1 MRCEIVAVGT
11 EILLG
16 QIVDTN
22 SAWIAERLAETGI
35 DCHFQTVVGDNP
47 ERMLEV
53 LVSALERAEA
63 LIVTGGLGPT
73 QDDLT
78 REVVAELMGVEL
90 VRDVEIVERIQ
101 ERFSSRGRPMPENN
115 LKQADVPVGASAIT
129 EMPGTAAGLIC
140 PMPEGKVIY
149 LVPGVPT
156 EMKQMLEGTVL
167 QDLVS
172 RSGERSVISSRV
184 LKTWGHSESGLAEDL
199 AEEIERL
206 DGDGDGEVTL
216 AFQASGIEGVKVRIT
231 AKAANKEQ
239 SDSLLDYEENVLREL
254 IGDHIFAVDH
264 QTMESV
270 VLDQLKAQSLTFA
283 TAESITGGMIGSRLT
298 EVPGS
303 SDAYVGSVVAYEAD
317 VKRSLLNV
325 PKGISVVSQEA
336 VEAMALGVCDL
347 LGADV
352 SVAVSGAAGPYPH
365 EGQEPGTVWMAT
377 NVTGD
382 VESFKVLFPFDRAQ
396 IRQFTVITVL
406 NALRKRLE
414 SPRETF

>member
-22 SAWIAERLAETGI
+22 SAWIAERLAEVGI

-47 ERMLEV
+47 ERMSEV
-53 LVSALERAEA
+53 FSSALERAEA

-90 VRDVEIVERIQ
+90 VRDMQIVERIE

-115 LKQADVPVGASAIT
+115 LKQADVPVGADAIT

-206 DGDGDGEVTL
+206 NGDSEVTL

-231 AKAANKEQ
+231 AKAVNKEQ
-239 SDSLLDYEENVLREL
+239 SDSLLDHEETILREL

-303 SDAYVGSVVAYEAD
+303 SDSYIGSIIAYETN

-325 PKGISVVSQEA
+325 PKDISVVSQEA

-365 EGQEPGTVWMAT
+365 DGQEPGTVWMAT
-377 NVTGD
+377 NLAGD

-414 SPRETF
+414 SSRSTS

>member
-16 QIVDTN
+16 QIIDTN
-22 SAWIAERLAETGI
+22 SAWIAERLAETGV

-53 LVSALERAEA
+53 LASALERAEA

-90 VRDVEIVERIQ
+90 VRDMEIVERIQ

-115 LKQADVPVGASAIT
+115 LKQADVPVGANAIA

-172 RSGERSVISSRV
+172 RSGEKSVISSRV

-206 DGDGDGEVTL
+206 NGDGEVTL

-231 AKAANKEQ
+231 AKAVNKEQ
-239 SDSLLDYEENVLREL
+239 SDSLLDHEENVLREL
-254 IGDHIFAVDH
+254 IGDYIFAVDH
-264 QTMESV
+264 ETMESV

-298 EVPGS
+298 EIPGS
-303 SDAYVGSVVAYEAD
+303 SDSYIGSIVAYDAD

-325 PKGISVVSQEA
+325 PKDISVVSQEA
-336 VEAMALGVCDL
+336 VEAMALEVCAV

-377 NVTGD
+377 SVKGD
-382 VESFKVLFPFDRAQ
+382 VESFKVVFPFDRAQ

-414 SPRETF
+414 SSIY

>member
-22 SAWIAERLAETGI
+22 SAWIAERLADAGI

-53 LVSALERAEA
+53 LAAGVKRSEA

-90 VRDVEIVERIQ
+90 VRDTEIVERIKG
-101 ERFSSRGRPMPENN
+101 RFSSRGKLMPENN
-115 LKQADVPVGASAIT
+115 LKQADIPIGAKAIA

-140 PMPEGKVIY
+140 PMPGGKVIY
-149 LVPGVPT
+149 LVPGVPA

-167 QDLVS
+167 EDLIS

-199 AEEIERL
+199 AKEIERL
-206 DGDGDGEVTL
+206 DHNGELTL

-231 AKAANKEQ
+231 AKAADKEQ
-239 SDSLLDYEENVLREL
+239 SDLLLDHEENVLREL
-254 IGDHIFAVDH
+254 IGEYIFAIDE

-303 SDAYVGSVVAYEAD
+303 SDSYLGSVVAYEAD
-317 VKRSLLNV
+317 IKRSLLNV
-325 PKGISVVSQEA
+325 PSGISVVSKEA
-336 VEAMALGVCDL
+336 VEAMALGVCEL
-347 LGADV
+347 LSADV

-377 NVTGD
+377 NVRGN
-382 VESFKVLFPFDRAQ
+382 VESFKVVFPFDRTQ

-406 NALRKRLE
+406 NALRKRIE
-414 SPRETF
+414 S

>member
-22 SAWIAERLAETGI
+22 SAWIAERLADAGI

-47 ERMLEV
+47 ERMLKV
-53 LVSALERAEA
+53 LAAGVKRSEA

-90 VRDVEIVERIQ
+90 VRDTEIVERIKG
-101 ERFSSRGRPMPENN
+101 RFSSRGKLMPENN
-115 LKQADVPVGASAIT
+115 LKQADIPIGAKAIA

-140 PMPEGKVIY
+140 PMPGGKVIY
-149 LVPGVPT
+149 LVPGVPA

-167 QDLVS
+167 EDLIS

-199 AEEIERL
+199 AKEIERL
-206 DGDGDGEVTL
+206 DHNGELTL
-216 AFQASGIEGVKVRIT
+216 AFQASGIEGVKVRMT
-231 AKAANKEQ
+231 AKATDKEQ
-239 SDSLLDYEENVLREL
+239 SDLLLDHEENVLREL
-254 IGDHIFAVDH
+254 IGEYIFAVDE

-303 SDAYVGSVVAYEAD
+303 SDSYLGSVVAYEAD
-317 VKRSLLNV
+317 IKRSLLNV
-325 PKGISVVSQEA
+325 PSDISVVSKEA
-336 VEAMALGVCDL
+336 VEAMALGVCEL

-377 NVTGD
+377 NVRGN
-382 VESFKVLFPFDRAQ
+382 VESFKVVFPFDRTQ

-406 NALRKRLE
+406 NALRKRIE
-414 SPRETF
+414 S

>member
-16 QIVDTN
+16 QIIDTN
-22 SAWIAERLAETGI
+22 SAWIAERLAETGV

-78 REVVAELMGVEL
+78 REVVAELMGGEL
-90 VRDVEIVERIQ
+90 VRDMEIVERIQ

-115 LKQADVPVGASAIT
+115 LKQADVPVGANAIA

-172 RSGERSVISSRV
+172 RSGEKSVISSRV

-206 DGDGDGEVTL
+206 NGDGEVTL

-231 AKAANKEQ
+231 AKAVNKEQ
-239 SDSLLDYEENVLREL
+239 SDSLLDHEENVLREL
-254 IGDHIFAVDH
+254 IGDHIFAVDN

-298 EVPGS
+298 EIPGS
-303 SDAYVGSVVAYEAD
+303 SDSYIGSIVAYDAD

-325 PKGISVVSQEA
+325 PKDISVVSQEA
-336 VEAMALGVCDL
+336 VEAMALGVCAV

-377 NVTGD
+377 NVKGD
-382 VESFKVLFPFDRAQ
+382 VESFKVVFPFDRAQ

-414 SPRETF
+414 SSIY

>member
-47 ERMLEV
+47 KRMSEV

-90 VRDVEIVERIQ
+90 VRDMEIVERIQ

>member
-1 MRCEIVAVGT
+1 VRCEIVAVGT

-47 ERMLEV
+47 KRMSEV

>member
-16 QIVDTN
+16 QIIDTN
-22 SAWIAERLAETGI
+22 SAWIAERLAETGV

-53 LVSALERAEA
+53 LASALERAEA

-90 VRDVEIVERIQ
+90 VRDMEIVERIQ

-115 LKQADVPVGASAIT
+115 LKQADVPVGANAIA

-172 RSGERSVISSRV
+172 RSGEKSVISSRV

-206 DGDGDGEVTL
+206 NGDGEVTL

-231 AKAANKEQ
+231 AKAVNKEQ
-239 SDSLLDYEENVLREL
+239 SDSLLDHEENVLREL

-298 EVPGS
+298 EIPGS
-303 SDAYVGSVVAYEAD
+303 SDSYIGSIVAYDAD

-325 PKGISVVSQEA
+325 PKDISVVSQEA
-336 VEAMALGVCDL
+336 VEAMALGVCAV

-377 NVTGD
+377 NVKGY
-382 VESFKVLFPFDRAQ
+382 VESFKVVFPFDRAQ

-414 SPRETF
+414 SSIY

>member
-16 QIVDTN
+16 QIIDTN
-22 SAWIAERLAETGI
+22 SAWIAERLAETGV

-90 VRDVEIVERIQ
+90 VRDMEIVERIQ

-115 LKQADVPVGASAIT
+115 LKQADVPVGANAIA

-172 RSGERSVISSRV
+172 RSGEKSVISSRV

-206 DGDGDGEVTL
+206 NSDGEVTL

-231 AKAANKEQ
+231 AKAVNKEQ
-239 SDSLLDYEENVLREL
+239 SDSLLDHEENVLREL

-298 EVPGS
+298 EIPGS
-303 SDAYVGSVVAYEAD
+303 SDSYIGSIVAYDAD

-325 PKGISVVSQEA
+325 PKDISVVSQEA
-336 VEAMALGVCDL
+336 VEAMALGVCAV

-377 NVTGD
+377 NVKGD
-382 VESFKVLFPFDRAQ
+382 VESFKVVFPFDRAQ

-414 SPRETF
+414 SSIY

>member
-22 SAWIAERLAETGI
+22 SAWIAERLADAGI
-35 DCHFQTVVGDNP
+35 DCHFKTVVGDNP

-53 LVSALERAEA
+53 LAAGVKRSEA

-90 VRDVEIVERIQ
+90 VRDTEIVERIKG
-101 ERFSSRGRPMPENN
+101 RFSSRGKLMPENN
-115 LKQADVPVGASAIT
+115 LKQADIPIGAKAIA

-140 PMPEGKVIY
+140 PMPGGKVIY
-149 LVPGVPT
+149 LVPGVPA

-167 QDLVS
+167 EDLIS

-199 AEEIERL
+199 AKEIERL
-206 DGDGDGEVTL
+206 DHNGELTL
-216 AFQASGIEGVKVRIT
+216 AFQASGIEGVKVRMT
-231 AKAANKEQ
+231 AKATDKEQ
-239 SDSLLDYEENVLREL
+239 SDLLLDHEENVLREL
-254 IGDHIFAVDH
+254 IGEYIFAVDE

-303 SDAYVGSVVAYEAD
+303 SDSYLGSVVAYEAD
-317 VKRSLLNV
+317 IKRSLLNV
-325 PKGISVVSQEA
+325 PSDISVVSKEA
-336 VEAMALGVCDL
+336 VEAMALGVCEL
-347 LGADV
+347 LSADV

-377 NVTGD
+377 NVRGN
-382 VESFKVLFPFDRAQ
+382 VESFKVVFPFDRTQ

-406 NALRKRLE
+406 NALRKRIE
-414 SPRETF
+414 S

>member
-22 SAWIAERLAETGI
+22 SAWIAERLAEAGV

-47 ERMLEV
+47 ERMSEV
-53 LVSALERAEA
+53 LSSALERAEA

-90 VRDVEIVERIQ
+90 VRDKEIVERIQ
-101 ERFSSRGRPMPENN
+101 ERFSTRGRPMPENN
-115 LKQADVPVGASAIT
+115 LKQADVPVGANAIA

-206 DGDGDGEVTL
+206 NGDGEVTL

-231 AKAANKEQ
+231 AKAVNKEQ
-239 SDSLLDYEENVLREL
+239 SDSLLDREEIVLREL

-303 SDAYVGSVVAYEAD
+303 SDSYIGSIVAYEAD
-317 VKRSLLNV
+317 IKRSLLNV
-325 PKGISVVSQEA
+325 PKDISVVSQEA

-347 LGADV
+347 LGSDV

-365 EGQEPGTVWMAT
+365 EGEEPGTVWMAT
-377 NVTGD
+377 NVAGD

-414 SPRETF
+414 SSRHTS

>member
-22 SAWIAERLAETGI
+22 SAWIAERLADAGI

-53 LVSALERAEA
+53 LAAGVKRSEA

-78 REVVAELMGVEL
+78 REVVVELMGVEL
-90 VRDVEIVERIQ
+90 VRDTEIVERIKR
-101 ERFSSRGRPMPENN
+101 RFSSRGKLMPENN
-115 LKQADVPVGASAIT
+115 LKQADIPIGAKAIA

-140 PMPEGKVIY
+140 PMPGGKVIY
-149 LVPGVPT
+149 LVPGVPA

-167 QDLVS
+167 EDLIS

-199 AEEIERL
+199 AKEIERL
-206 DGDGDGEVTL
+206 DHNGELTL
-216 AFQASGIEGVKVRIT
+216 AFQASGIEGVKVRMT
-231 AKAANKEQ
+231 AKATDKEQ
-239 SDSLLDYEENVLREL
+239 SDLLLDHEENVLREL
-254 IGDHIFAVDH
+254 IGEYIFAVDE

-283 TAESITGGMIGSRLT
+283 TAESITGGIIGSRLT

-303 SDAYVGSVVAYEAD
+303 SDSYLGSVVAYEAD
-317 VKRSLLNV
+317 IKRSLLNV
-325 PKGISVVSQEA
+325 PSDISVVSKEA
-336 VEAMALGVCDL
+336 VEAMALGVCEL
-347 LGADV
+347 LSADV

-377 NVTGD
+377 NVRGN
-382 VESFKVLFPFDRAQ
+382 VESFKVVFPFDRTQ

-406 NALRKRLE
+406 NALRKRIE
-414 SPRETF
+414 S

>member
-16 QIVDTN
+16 QIIDTN
-22 SAWIAERLAETGI
+22 SAWIAERLAETGV

-53 LVSALERAEA
+53 LASALERAEA

-90 VRDVEIVERIQ
+90 VRDMEIVERIQ
-101 ERFSSRGRPMPENN
+101 ERFSSRGSPMHENN
-115 LKQADVPVGASAIT
+115 LKQADVPVGANAIA

-172 RSGERSVISSRV
+172 RSGEKSVISSRV

-206 DGDGDGEVTL
+206 NGDGEVTL

-231 AKAANKEQ
+231 AKAVNKEQ
-239 SDSLLDYEENVLREL
+239 SDSLLDHEENVLREL

-283 TAESITGGMIGSRLT
+283 TAESITGGMIGGRLT
-298 EVPGS
+298 EIPGS
-303 SDAYVGSVVAYEAD
+303 SDSYIGSIVAYDAD

-325 PKGISVVSQEA
+325 PKDISVVSQEA
-336 VEAMALGVCDL
+336 VEAMALGVCAV

-377 NVTGD
+377 NVKGD
-382 VESFKVLFPFDRAQ
+382 VESFKVVFPFDRAQ

-414 SPRETF
+414 SSIY

>member
-16 QIVDTN
+16 QIIDTN
-22 SAWIAERLAETGI
+22 SAWIAERLAETGV

-53 LVSALERAEA
+53 LASALERAEA

-90 VRDVEIVERIQ
+90 VRDMEIVERIQ

-115 LKQADVPVGASAIT
+115 LKQADVPVGANAIA

-140 PMPEGKVIY
+140 PMHEGKVIY

-172 RSGERSVISSRV
+172 RSGEKSVISSRV

-206 DGDGDGEVTL
+206 NSDGEVTL

-231 AKAANKEQ
+231 AKAVNKEQ
-239 SDSLLDYEENVLREL
+239 SDSLLDHEENVLREL

-298 EVPGS
+298 EIPGS
-303 SDAYVGSVVAYEAD
+303 SDSYIGSIVAYDAD

-325 PKGISVVSQEA
+325 PKDISVVSQEA
-336 VEAMALGVCDL
+336 VEAMALGVCAV

-377 NVTGD
+377 NVKGD
-382 VESFKVLFPFDRAQ
+382 VESFKVVFPFDRAQ

-414 SPRETF
+414 SSIY

>member
-47 ERMLEV
+47 KRMSEV

>member
-22 SAWIAERLAETGI
+22 SAWIAERLAEVGI
-35 DCHFQTVVGDNP
+35 NCHFQTVVGDNP
-47 ERMLEV
+47 ERMSEV
-53 LVSALERAEA
+53 LESALERSEA

-78 REVVAELMGVEL
+78 REVVAGLMGVEL
-90 VRDVEIVERIQ
+90 ERDIEIVERIR

-115 LKQADVPVGASAIT
+115 LKQADVPKGAMAIPD
-129 EMPGTAAGLIC
+129 MPGTAAGLIC
-140 PMPEGKVIY
+140 PMPEEKVIY

-156 EMKQMLEGTVL
+156 EMKQMLESTVL
-167 QDLVS
+167 QDLVL
-172 RSGERSVISSRV
+172 RSGEKSVISSRV

-199 AEEIERL
+199 AEEMERL
-206 DGDGDGEVTL
+206 DDSGELTL

-231 AKAANKEQ
+231 AKAVNREQ
-239 SDSLLDYEENVLREL
+239 ADLLLDHEETVLRKL
-254 IGDHIFAVDH
+254 IGEYIFAVDH

-270 VLDQLKAQSLTFA
+270 VLDQLKSQSLTFA

-303 SDAYVGSVVAYEAD
+303 SDSYVGSIVAYEAD
-317 VKRSLLNV
+317 IKRSLLNV

-336 VEAMALGVCDL
+336 VEAMSVGVCELLGV
-347 LGADV
+347 DV

-365 EGQEPGTVWMAT
+365 EGQEPGTVWIAT
-377 NVTGD
+377 NVEGD

-414 SPRETF
+414 SNRSIS

>member
-22 SAWIAERLAETGI
+22 SAWIAERLADAGI

-53 LVSALERAEA
+53 LAAGVKRSEA

-90 VRDVEIVERIQ
+90 VRDTEIVERIKG
-101 ERFSSRGRPMPENN
+101 RFSSREKLMPENN
-115 LKQADVPVGASAIT
+115 LKQADIPIGAKAIA

-140 PMPEGKVIY
+140 PMPGGKVIY
-149 LVPGVPT
+149 LVPGVPA

-167 QDLVS
+167 EDLIS

-199 AEEIERL
+199 AKEIERL
-206 DGDGDGEVTL
+206 DHNGELTL

-231 AKAANKEQ
+231 AKAADKEQ
-239 SDSLLDYEENVLREL
+239 SDLLLDHEENVLREL
-254 IGDHIFAVDH
+254 IGEYIFAIDE

-303 SDAYVGSVVAYEAD
+303 SDSYLGSVVAYEAD
-317 VKRSLLNV
+317 IKRSLLNV
-325 PKGISVVSQEA
+325 PSDISVVSKEA
-336 VEAMALGVCDL
+336 VEAMALGVCEL

-377 NVTGD
+377 NVRGN
-382 VESFKVLFPFDRAQ
+382 VESFKVVFPFDRTQ

-406 NALRKRLE
+406 NALRKRIE
-414 SPRETF
+414 S

>member
-47 ERMLEV
+47 ERMSEV

-78 REVVAELMGVEL
+78 REVVAELMDVEL
-90 VRDVEIVERIQ
+90 VRDMEIVERIQ
-101 ERFSSRGRPMPENN
+101 ERFSTRGRPMPENN

-206 DGDGDGEVTL
+206 NGNGEVTL

-231 AKAANKEQ
+231 AKAANKKQ
-239 SDSLLDYEENVLREL
+239 SDSLLDHEETVLREL

-325 PKGISVVSQEA
+325 PKDISVVSQEA

-365 EGQEPGTVWMAT
+365 EGQEPGTVWIAT
-377 NVTGD
+377 NVAGD

-414 SPRETF
+414 SP

>member
-22 SAWIAERLAETGI
+22 SAWIAERLAEAGV

-47 ERMLEV
+47 ERMSEV
-53 LVSALERAEA
+53 LSSALERAEA

-90 VRDVEIVERIQ
+90 VRDMEIVERIQ

-115 LKQADVPVGASAIT
+115 LKQADVPVGANAIA

-172 RSGERSVISSRV
+172 RSGESSVISSRV

-206 DGDGDGEVTL
+206 NGDGEVTL

-231 AKAANKEQ
+231 AKAVNKEQ
-239 SDSLLDYEENVLREL
+239 SDSLLDHEENVLREL

-264 QTMESV
+264 ETMESV

-298 EVPGS
+298 EIPGS
-303 SDAYVGSVVAYEAD
+303 SDSYIGSIVAYDAD

-325 PKGISVVSQEA
+325 PKDISVVSQEA
-336 VEAMALGVCDL
+336 VEAMALGVCAV

-377 NVTGD
+377 NVKGD
-382 VESFKVLFPFDRAQ
+382 VESFKVVFPFDRAQ

-414 SPRETF
+414 SSIY

>member
-16 QIVDTN
+16 QIIDTN
-22 SAWIAERLAETGI
+22 SAWIAERLAETGV

-53 LVSALERAEA
+53 LASALERAEA

-90 VRDVEIVERIQ
+90 VRDMEIVERIQ

-115 LKQADVPVGASAIT
+115 LKQADVPVGANAIA

-156 EMKQMLEGTVL
+156 EMKQMLEGTIL
-167 QDLVS
+167 QDLAS
-172 RSGERSVISSRV
+172 RSGEKSVISSRV

-206 DGDGDGEVTL
+206 NGDGEVTL

-231 AKAANKEQ
+231 AKAVNKEQ
-239 SDSLLDYEENVLREL
+239 SDSLLDHEENVLREL

-298 EVPGS
+298 EIPGS
-303 SDAYVGSVVAYEAD
+303 SDSYIGSIVAYDAD

-325 PKGISVVSQEA
+325 PKDISVVSQEA
-336 VEAMALGVCDL
+336 VEAMALGVCAV

-377 NVTGD
+377 NVKGD
-382 VESFKVLFPFDRAQ
+382 VESFKVVFPFDRAQ

-414 SPRETF
+414 SSIY

>member
-22 SAWIAERLAETGI
+22 SAWIAERLADAGI
-35 DCHFQTVVGDNP
+35 DCHFKTVVGDNP

-53 LVSALERAEA
+53 LAAGVKRSEA

-90 VRDVEIVERIQ
+90 VRDTEIVERIKG
-101 ERFSSRGRPMPENN
+101 RFSSRGKLMPENN
-115 LKQADVPVGASAIT
+115 LKQADIPIGAKAIA

-140 PMPEGKVIY
+140 PMPGGKVIY
-149 LVPGVPT
+149 LVPGVPA

-167 QDLVS
+167 EDLIS

-199 AEEIERL
+199 AKEIERR
-206 DGDGDGEVTL
+206 DHNGELTL
-216 AFQASGIEGVKVRIT
+216 AFQASGIEGVKVRMT
-231 AKAANKEQ
+231 AKATDKEQ
-239 SDSLLDYEENVLREL
+239 SDLLLDHEENVLREL
-254 IGDHIFAVDH
+254 IGEYIFAVDE

-303 SDAYVGSVVAYEAD
+303 SDSYLGSVVAYEAD
-317 VKRSLLNV
+317 IKRSLLNV
-325 PKGISVVSQEA
+325 PSDISVVSKEA
-336 VEAMALGVCDL
+336 VEAMALGVCEL
-347 LGADV
+347 LSADV

-377 NVTGD
+377 NVRGN
-382 VESFKVLFPFDRAQ
+382 VESFKVVFPFDRTQ

-406 NALRKRLE
+406 NALRKRIE
-414 SPRETF
+414 S

>member
-1 MRCEIVAVGT
+1 VRCEIVAVGT

-53 LVSALERAEA
+53 LASALERAEA

-90 VRDVEIVERIQ
+90 VRDMEIVERIQ

-115 LKQADVPVGASAIT
+115 LKQADIPVGASAIT

-206 DGDGDGEVTL
+206 DGDGEVTL

-239 SDSLLDYEENVLREL
+239 SDSLLNYEETVLREL

-303 SDAYVGSVVAYEAD
+303 SDSYVGSVVAYEAD

-325 PKGISVVSQEA
+325 PKDISVVSQEA

-377 NVTGD
+377 NVSGD
-382 VESFKVLFPFDRAQ
+382 VESFRVLFPFDRAQ

-414 SPRETF
+414 SPRETS

>member
-22 SAWIAERLAETGI
+22 SAWIAERLAEAGV

-47 ERMLEV
+47 ERMSEV
-53 LVSALERAEA
+53 LSSALERAEA

-90 VRDVEIVERIQ
+90 VRDMEIVERIQ
-101 ERFSSRGRPMPENN
+101 ERFSTRGRPMPENN
-115 LKQADVPVGASAIT
+115 LKQADVPVGANAIA

-172 RSGERSVISSRV
+172 RAGERSVISSRV

-206 DGDGDGEVTL
+206 NGGGEVTL

-231 AKAANKEQ
+231 AKAVNKKQ
-239 SDSLLDYEENVLREL
+239 SDSLLDREETVLREL

-303 SDAYVGSVVAYEAD
+303 SDSYIGSIVAYEAD

-325 PKGISVVSQEA
+325 PKDISVVSQEA

-365 EGQEPGTVWMAT
+365 EGEEPGTVWMAT
-377 NVTGD
+377 NVAGD

-414 SPRETF
+414 SSR

>member
-16 QIVDTN
+16 QIIDTN
-22 SAWIAERLAETGI
+22 SAWIAERLAETGV

-90 VRDVEIVERIQ
+90 VRDMEIVERIQ

-115 LKQADVPVGASAIT
+115 LKQADVPVGANAIA

-140 PMPEGKVIY
+140 RMPEGKVIY

-172 RSGERSVISSRV
+172 RSGEKSVISSRV

-206 DGDGDGEVTL
+206 NGDGEVTL

-231 AKAANKEQ
+231 AKAVNKEQ
-239 SDSLLDYEENVLREL
+239 SDSLLDHEENVLREL

-264 QTMESV
+264 ETMESV

-298 EVPGS
+298 EIPGS
-303 SDAYVGSVVAYEAD
+303 SDSYIGSIVAYDAD

-325 PKGISVVSQEA
+325 PKDISVVSQEA
-336 VEAMALGVCDL
+336 VEAMALGVCAV

-377 NVTGD
+377 NVKGD
-382 VESFKVLFPFDRAQ
+382 VESFKVVFPFDRAQ

-414 SPRETF
+414 SSIY

>member
-1 MRCEIVAVGT
+1 VRCEIVAVGT

-47 ERMLEV
+47 KRMSEV
-53 LVSALERAEA
+53 LASALERAEA

-414 SPRETF
+414 SP

>member
-22 SAWIAERLAETGI
+22 SAWIAERLADAGI

-53 LVSALERAEA
+53 LAAGVKRSEA

-90 VRDVEIVERIQ
+90 VRDTEIVERI
-101 ERFSSRGRPMPENN
+101 EGRFSSRGKSMPANN
-115 LKQADVPVGASAIT
+115 LKQADIPIGAKAIA

-140 PMPEGKVIY
+140 PMPGGKVIY
-149 LVPGVPT
+149 LVPGVPA

-167 QDLVS
+167 EDLIS

-199 AEEIERL
+199 AREIERL
-206 DGDGDGEVTL
+206 DHNGELTL

-231 AKAANKEQ
+231 AKAADKEQ
-239 SDSLLDYEENVLREL
+239 SDLLLDHEENVLREL
-254 IGDHIFAVDH
+254 IGEYIFAVDE

-303 SDAYVGSVVAYEAD
+303 SDSYLGSVVAYEAD
-317 VKRSLLNV
+317 IKRSLLNV
-325 PKGISVVSQEA
+325 PSDISVVSKEA
-336 VEAMALGVCDL
+336 VEAMALGVCEL
-347 LGADV
+347 LSADV

-377 NVTGD
+377 NVRGN
-382 VESFKVLFPFDRAQ
+382 VESFKVVFPFDRTQ

-406 NALRKRLE
+406 NALRKRIE
-414 SPRETF
+414 S

>member
-16 QIVDTN
+16 QIIDTN
-22 SAWIAERLAETGI
+22 SAWIAERLAETGV

-53 LVSALERAEA
+53 LASALERAEA

-90 VRDVEIVERIQ
+90 VRDMEIVERIQ

-115 LKQADVPVGASAIT
+115 LKQADVPVGANAIA

-140 PMPEGKVIY
+140 PMHEGKVIY

-172 RSGERSVISSRV
+172 RSGEKSVISSRL

-206 DGDGDGEVTL
+206 NGDGEVTL

-231 AKAANKEQ
+231 AKAVNKEQ
-239 SDSLLDYEENVLREL
+239 SDSLLDHEENVLREL

-298 EVPGS
+298 EIPGS
-303 SDAYVGSVVAYEAD
+303 SDSYIGSIVAYDAD
-317 VKRSLLNV
+317 VKRSLLSV
-325 PKGISVVSQEA
+325 PKDISVVSQEA
-336 VEAMALGVCDL
+336 VEAMALEVCAV

-377 NVTGD
+377 NVKGD
-382 VESFKVLFPFDRAQ
+382 VESFKVVFPFDRAQ

-414 SPRETF
+414 SSIY

>member
-22 SAWIAERLAETGI
+22 SAWIAERLADAGI

-53 LVSALERAEA
+53 LEAGVKRSEA

-90 VRDVEIVERIQ
+90 VRDTEIVERIKG
-101 ERFSSRGRPMPENN
+101 RFSSRGKLMPENN
-115 LKQADVPVGASAIT
+115 LKQADIPIGAKAIA

-140 PMPEGKVIY
+140 PMPGGKVIY
-149 LVPGVPT
+149 LVPGVPA

-167 QDLVS
+167 EDLIS

-199 AEEIERL
+199 AKEIERL
-206 DGDGDGEVTL
+206 DHNGELTL
-216 AFQASGIEGVKVRIT
+216 AFQASGIEGVKVRMT
-231 AKAANKEQ
+231 AKAADKEQ
-239 SDSLLDYEENVLREL
+239 SDLLLDHEENVLREL
-254 IGDHIFAVDH
+254 IGEYIFAVDE

-303 SDAYVGSVVAYEAD
+303 SDSYLGSVVAYEAD
-317 VKRSLLNV
+317 IKRSLLNV
-325 PKGISVVSQEA
+325 PSDISVVSKEA
-336 VEAMALGVCDL
+336 VEAMALGVCEL
-347 LGADV
+347 LSADV

-377 NVTGD
+377 NVRGN
-382 VESFKVLFPFDRAQ
+382 VESFKVCLLYTSDA
-396 IRQFTVITVL
+396 
-406 NALRKRLE
+406 ADE
-414 SPRETF
+414 

>member
-16 QIVDTN
+16 QIIDTN
-22 SAWIAERLAETGI
+22 SAWIAERLAETGV

-53 LVSALERAEA
+53 LASALERAEA

-90 VRDVEIVERIQ
+90 VRDMEIVERIQ

-115 LKQADVPVGASAIT
+115 LKQADVPVGANAIA

-172 RSGERSVISSRV
+172 RSGEKSVISSRV

-206 DGDGDGEVTL
+206 NGDGEVTL

-231 AKAANKEQ
+231 AKAVNKEQ
-239 SDSLLDYEENVLREL
+239 SDSLLDHEENVLREL

-283 TAESITGGMIGSRLT
+283 TAESITGGMIGGRLT
-298 EVPGS
+298 EIPGS
-303 SDAYVGSVVAYEAD
+303 SDSYIGSIVAYDAD

-325 PKGISVVSQEA
+325 PKDISVVSQEA
-336 VEAMALGVCDL
+336 VETMALGVCAVM
-347 LGADV
+347 GADV

-377 NVTGD
+377 NVKGD
-382 VESFKVLFPFDRAQ
+382 VESFKVVFPFDRAQ

-414 SPRETF
+414 SSIY

>member
-22 SAWIAERLAETGI
+22 SAWIAERLAEAGV

-47 ERMLEV
+47 ERMSEV
-53 LVSALERAEA
+53 LSSALERAEA

-90 VRDVEIVERIQ
+90 VRDMAIVERIQ
-101 ERFSSRGRPMPENN
+101 ERFSTRGRPMPENN
-115 LKQADVPVGASAIT
+115 LKQADVPVGANAIA

-140 PMPEGKVIY
+140 PMHEGKVIY

-172 RSGERSVISSRV
+172 RSGEKSVISSRV

-206 DGDGDGEVTL
+206 NGDGEVTL

-231 AKAANKEQ
+231 AKAVNKEQ
-239 SDSLLDYEENVLREL
+239 SDSLLDHEENVLREL

-298 EVPGS
+298 EIPGS
-303 SDAYVGSVVAYEAD
+303 SDSYIGSIVAYDAD

-325 PKGISVVSQEA
+325 PKDISVVSQEA
-336 VEAMALGVCDL
+336 VETMALGVCAVM
-347 LGADV
+347 GADV

-365 EGQEPGTVWMAT
+365 EGQEPGPVWMAT
-377 NVTGD
+377 NVKGD
-382 VESFKVLFPFDRAQ
+382 VESFKVVFPFDRAQ

-414 SPRETF
+414 SSID